1 MRKRRG
7 VRERS
12 SQGGVRRGKERA
24 PGRSLTQ
31 WRLRQETMASCEL
44 RGMDVRSCSSST
56 SSLSTGTDGWLAAV
70 LRRARIKRTFELA
83 VWVPVKSPR

>member
-1 MRKRRG
+1 
-7 VRERS
+7 
-12 SQGGVRRGKERA
+12 
-24 PGRSLTQ
+24 
-31 WRLRQETMASCEL
+31 MASCEL
-44 RGMDVRSCSSST
+44 RGTDARSCSSST